1 MVFDSIVNNVEG
13 IIYQVPVNMVV
24 SKLAKSRW
32 QESINI
38 RKLSKIISV
47 SEVVVSKSEG
57 SVIMVELLDT
67 FSWAGDLGSDG

>member
-67 FSWAGDLGSDG
+67 FSWAGDLGSDR